1 VPAARFYQV
10 MRRLGAVLIACAL
23 IALVACDV
31 AVAGFGPWWDRH
43 AITTSIV
50 SSLLIVGATAL
61 IFNEVVAARQRRERS
76 VAVAAQALIVYGQA
90 QEAYQ
95 AVVSSDPSS
104 RAEVPEELR
113 DLASNLLVAAPS
125 LFDDQ
130 AARIFLSQVDKM
142 MSVLYAT
149 ATGPGSVQDP
159 GVKEHLADLM
169 SQLQQ
174 SFEPLLGR
182 FPPDYQS
189 RIRAMS

>member
-1 VPAARFYQV
+1 MGSARDHHVDHIQPAD
-10 MRRLGAVLIACAL
+10 L
-23 IALVACDV
+23 
-31 AVAGFGPWWDRH
+31 
-43 AITTSIV
+43 
-50 SSLLIVGATAL
+50 GATAL

-130 AARIFLSQVDKM
+130 AARIFLLQVDKM

-149 ATGPGSVQDP
+149 VTGPGGTQDP
-159 GVKEHLADLM
+159 GVKAHLSDLM

-182 FPPDYQS
+182 FPPDYQF